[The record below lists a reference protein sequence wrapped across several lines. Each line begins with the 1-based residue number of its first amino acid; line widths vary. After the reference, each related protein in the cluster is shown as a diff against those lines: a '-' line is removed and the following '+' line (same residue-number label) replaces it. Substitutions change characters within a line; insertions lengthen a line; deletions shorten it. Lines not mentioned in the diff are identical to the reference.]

1 MTAKKGMN
9 ETAETYSPEG
19 TGTVENAEPLSPDQL
34 LMNLLED
41 LISDGPPEEVASE
54 FVEEFVLK
62 ARPEAVQILA
72 MLDAPSS
79 TVVEIL
85 KGVLTEAFHT
95 HIRELDSKGATFLDR
110 VKAEVRSQ
118 MQAAATGH

>member
-1 MTAKKGMN
+1 MTEKKELNG
-9 ETAETYSPEG
+9 TAETDFPARAER
-19 TGTVENAEPLSPDQL
+19 VEDPEPLSPDQL

-41 LISDGPPEEVASE
+41 LISSGPPEEVASE

-72 MLDAPSS
+72 MLDAPSA

-85 KGVLTEAFHT
+85 KGVLTDAFQT
-95 HIRELDSKGATFLDR
+95 QIRELDSKGEAFLDG
-110 VKAEVRSQ
+110 VKAEVRAQ